1 MAFDEGVAERIRAL
15 IGADPVM
22 SERKMFGGLCFM
34 SSGNMCF
41 GIIGSDLFVRVGR
54 DAYDDCLSQPHARQM
69 DFTGRVMRGIVVVD
83 PAGFAEDGALRIW
96 MDRGLAFADSLPAK

>member
-1 MAFDEGVAERIRAL
+1 VAFDEGAAERIREL
-15 IGADPVM
+15 IGVDPVI

-54 DAYDDCLSQPHARQM
+54 DAYDASLAQPHAREM

-83 PAGFAEDGALRIW
+83 PEGFTEDGALRTW
-96 MDRGLAFADSLPAK
+96 LDRGLAFADSLPPK